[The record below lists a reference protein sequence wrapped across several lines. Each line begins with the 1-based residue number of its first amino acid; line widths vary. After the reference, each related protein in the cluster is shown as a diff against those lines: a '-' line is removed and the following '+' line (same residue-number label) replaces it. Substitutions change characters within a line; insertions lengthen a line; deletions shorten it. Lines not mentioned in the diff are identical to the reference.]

1 MILVTGASG
10 FIGKHLCSYLVNKGH
25 KVRAVVRQD
34 MLPNVENIFIPDL
47 AIDWTSILE
56 GIEIV
61 YHLASRVHL
70 LKENVSDPLAAF
82 RQVNVQGTENLV
94 KASLRQGVKRFI
106 YVSSIHVN
114 GETTPIDGPFTEQSP
129 PQPQSPYAVSKWEAE
144 QAIDGLEKVIVRPP
158 LVYGAGV
165 KANFKR
171 LTNLAGL
178 PLPFSRINNKR
189 SLIGVTNLV
198 DFLHLCGTHPDAGEQ
213 TFLISDG
220 EDLSTPDLIRRI
232 AHHRSISPQLFPF
245 PPDALKKIAGVTK
258 QEKLIRGL
266 LESLVVDSS
275 KARTRLGWSPPLS
288 VDEELA
294 RCFPHHPQEVKN

>member
-10 FIGKHLCSYLVNKGH
+10 FVGKHLCSYLVNKGH

-47 AIDWTSILE
+47 AIEWTSILE

-61 YHLASRVHL
+61 YHLASRVHI

-94 KASLRQGVKRFI
+94 KAAVSQGVKRFI

-114 GETTPIDGPFTEQSP
+114 GETTPIDCPFTEQSP
-129 PQPQSPYAVSKWEAE
+129 PQPQSPYAVSKWKAE

-171 LTNLAGL
+171 LINLAGL

-232 AHHRSISPQLFPF
+232 AYHRGISPQLFPF
-245 PPDALKKIAGVTK
+245 PPDALKKIASVTK
-258 QEKLIRGL
+258 QEKLIRSL

-275 KARTRLGWSPPLS
+275 KARTRLGWSPPLN

-294 RCFPHHPQEVKN
+294 RCFPHHPQQVKN